1 MQWLLQGAC
10 LNMSESPKKITHAT
24 AQTKAIR
31 RLVDLHRK
39 QYQELYRD
47 ECAKLG
53 LDNNPTKEQRIA
65 KLKEQLQRL
74 EEKNAYQTTH

>member
-1 MQWLLQGAC
+1 
-10 LNMSESPKKITHAT
+10 
-24 AQTKAIR
+24 
-31 RLVDLHRK
+31 LVELHRK

-74 EEKNAYQTTH
+74 EEKNAHQTTH